1 VEYAQ
6 QRVRATKPCFFC
18 PPHPKRD
25 RSQQNPFRATK
36 SLLFLPPAPEQIRI
50 SGWRPGSFKLENL
63 ILNHERKPKP
73 TLSQIQFQNLV

>member
-1 VEYAQ
+1 LPRKGVNG
-6 QRVRATKPCFFC
+6 
-18 PPHPKRD
+18 D
-25 RSQQNPFRATK
+25 IRSTGRHVKIHSLTITASRATK

-73 TLSQIQFQNLV
+73 TLIQIQFQNLV